1 LHAKKLLLNTALLL
15 LFYGRHVHRLLSAA
29 AANLICALTQGR
41 TVCQPQPAA
50 AGRSPA
56 GSAEGCWGP
65 TLHLPVSAEGATPRP
80 WRSLLPGLWGVQDQ
94 VQVLTRTQ
102 LQKCWH
108 RLGFSA

>member
-56 GSAEGCWGP
+56 GSAEGCWNP
-65 TLHLPVSAEGATPRP
+65 TLHLPNLLKVPHPGPGAA
-80 WRSLLPGLWGVQDQ
+80 SCLGCGVC
-94 VQVLTRTQ
+94 RT
-102 LQKCWH
+102 KY
-108 RLGFSA
+108 RF